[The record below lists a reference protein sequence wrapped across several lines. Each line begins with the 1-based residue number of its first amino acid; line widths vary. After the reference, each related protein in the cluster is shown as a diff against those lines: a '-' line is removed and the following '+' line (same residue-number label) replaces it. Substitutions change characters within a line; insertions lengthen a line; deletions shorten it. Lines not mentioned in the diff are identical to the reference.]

1 MIPTSDPAAQL
12 EHAQQLLVEFLR
24 VDLEFAFTL
33 LRTAE
38 IEAGESPE
46 HQKASLTHVHEAL
59 GAIRHLTTR
68 ILNPQSRREIEAKA
82 RELETAVAAFK
93 QGRGNEVT

>member
-12 EHAQQLLVEFLR
+12 AYAQKLLVEFLR

-38 IEAGESPE
+38 IE
-46 HQKASLTHVHEAL
+46 EA
-59 GAIRHLTTR
+59 
-68 ILNPQSRREIEAKA
+68 
-82 RELETAVAAFK
+82 V
-93 QGRGNEVT
+93 